1 MAVMGIT
8 HMGVCMLQLFV
19 PMLMG
24 MPEGL
29 IGSTTVQVFGLMAM
43 LVMGITPVRIV
54 MVAMGMAQPVM
65 VMPVAV
71 LLLQQ

>member
-29 IGSTTVQVFGLMAM
+29 IGSNKV
-43 LVMGITPVRIV
+43 
-54 MVAMGMAQPVM
+54 
-65 VMPVAV
+65 
-71 LLLQQ
+71 